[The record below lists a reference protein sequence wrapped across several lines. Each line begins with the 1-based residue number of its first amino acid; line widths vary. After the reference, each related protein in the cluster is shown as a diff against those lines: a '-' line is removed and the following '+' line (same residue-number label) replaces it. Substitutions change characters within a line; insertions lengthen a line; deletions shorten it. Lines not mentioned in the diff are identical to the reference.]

1 MHRTRI
7 TLQAAFYDYPIGDL
21 YSLVYNEKNRTGAKF
36 LYALGQTIGV
46 RDENANQAVSGMEV
60 TRLGN
65 RGGNVMGNCF
75 EVAAEFARDVLAI
88 AADGLL
94 KVKFEHLLKWR
105 ALTRLT
111 GEDLL
116 TIAYLAKTDQQNRT
130 DFCWHD
136 VMDTDCPWLEDIL
149 KEGVCDIHSH
159 LNASFDAFQLNW
171 IGLMNQI
178 KGRNELFDQLEHPK
192 DNPVVLRDFQFSD
205 LYTWCVLAAKIRC
218 CLYETIVEGTMSE
231 DRFLDLMD
239 DYSNLRN
246 ITYYNTLV
254 ENVEESIL
262 TQRYMARRRY
272 QTNDLLDYAVDLGQ
286 DGSLLNSPFSVLSG
300 ERRLLYSVLRKYFNR
315 QIRHSEIIQ
324 FVYLYERIKVEVR
337 KELVQ
342 TNSKTGLVNFKL
354 YNGTKDTFSRRD
366 ERLMEVMRLYGI
378 QSSLEKPNTLLEGR
392 FCMHEADTFLGLDYD
407 KGIHGGNVLGK
418 YRDRLRCVIHLTK
431 RKVYSGERRGQKI
444 REKWLKEI
452 NQALISQQRNPSI
465 VGIDFAG
472 SELYTRP
479 EMAGHS
485 IRYARAHGLTNITY
499 HVGEDYY
506 DLADGLRAVDEIIRY
521 GEMDEHSRLGHAL
534 AMGINAR
541 NYYKQNDYEMV
552 LPKQYRL
559 DNLVWMIKRSK
570 EWRLHLDQTL
580 EESMVEE
587 SGKLYREIGYPRVF
601 NLDDYYA
608 SMMLR
613 SDDDMDYVDDWA
625 GLQDCENKWNRTML
639 LQFREGTDYRTIERA
654 CRLYNLYLEDSIY
667 QKGNIP
673 IKVRVTNDYIKQIIR
688 LQKAVGRLV
697 VKKGICV
704 EYNPTSNV
712 LISNMKRYDAH
723 PVSKNRKSKGIAKMK
738 VALGTDDKGVFATS
752 LYNEYAL
759 LAAAMMKK
767 KRRMGYPE
775 WYDKH
780 VAEYLKEIADASL
793 QNRF

>member
-65 RGGNVMGNCF
+65 RGGNEMGNCF

-262 TQRYMARRRY
+262 TQRYLARRRY

-559 DNLVWMIKRSK
+559 DNLVWMIMRSK

-580 EESMVEE
+580 EGSMVEE